1 MSTEHHLSVP
11 RSARYFAIGEPT
23 PRADELWIVCHGYG
37 QLAGRFIETFERV
50 ASASRVIV
58 APEGLSRF
66 YLDPSRKPGDRNPA
80 VGATWMTREDRDHEI
95 ADHVRYL
102 DLLVEHLRAS
112 MAPAG
117 VRLRVLG
124 FSQGVATVV
133 RWVMQGAT
141 RVDELILWAG
151 GFPPDV
157 DLAAFAARLGAAPLT
172 VVGGTRD
179 QLAPWAAAEEQIR
192 RFNAAGIAA
201 RPLTFDGGHRLDDDT
216 VIRLA
221 SASGADHKGVVP

>member
-1 MSTEHHLSVP
+1 VSTEHHLSVP

-37 QLAGRFIETFERV
+37 QLAGPFIETFERI
-50 ASASRVIV
+50 ASPSRVIV
-58 APEGLSRF
+58 APEALSRF
-66 YLDPSRKPGDRNPA
+66 YLDPNRKPGDRNPA

-102 DLLVEHLRAS
+102 DLLVDHLRAS
-112 MAPAG
+112 MAPGG

-133 RWVMQGAT
+133 RWAMRSST
-141 RVDELILWAG
+141 RADELILWAG

-157 DLAAFAARLGAAPLT
+157 DLPAFAARLGSAPLT
-172 VVGGTRD
+172 MVGGTRD

-192 RFNAAGIAA
+192 RLSAAGIGV
-201 RPLTFDGGHRLDDDT
+201 RSLTFDGGHRLDNDT
-216 VIRLA
+216 VVKLA
-221 SASGADHKGVVP
+221 SA